1 MTRSKAKAVI
11 LETLKRGPGVVKESV
26 ADEILFALDGA
37 VVLDQELGAMK
48 AHVTAAAGLFP
59 KG

>member
-1 MTRSKAKAVI
+1 MTRAEAKLRI
-11 LETLKRGPGVVKESV
+11 IETLKAGPGVVKETI
-26 ADEILFALDGA
+26 ADDILFALDGA
-37 VVLDQELGAMK
+37 VVLDQEIGEMK